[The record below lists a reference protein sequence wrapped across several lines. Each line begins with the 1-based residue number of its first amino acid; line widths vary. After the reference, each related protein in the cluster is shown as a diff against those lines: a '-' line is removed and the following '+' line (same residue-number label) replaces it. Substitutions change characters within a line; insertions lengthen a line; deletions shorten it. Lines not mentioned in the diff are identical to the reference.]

1 MTEKEKITVDSNI
14 TGHEFARFAM
24 VDTFVRKKAW
34 RSPALFAL
42 MMGAFSLVCFT
53 LARDKEQSAL
63 LGTVLLSVGLVLP
76 TVWLLMYIFSVRKQI
91 KKFGLSTYKIQYSTQ
106 FGDDGF
112 RVTKG
117 KETADFGWD
126 DVTVLIEDK
135 GCAYLY
141 VDKGRAFL
149 LPDSEKCRQA
159 LKLAEKK
166 LPPEKLKKRRNNKSA
181 VI

>member
-1 MTEKEKITVDSNI
+1 MVINMAEKEKLTVNSNI

-24 VDTFVRKKAW
+24 YDTFVRRKAW
-34 RSPALFAL
+34 KSPALFAL

-53 LARDKEQSAL
+53 LARDREQSAL

-91 KKFGLSTYKIQYSTQ
+91 RKFGLSAYKVQYSTQ
-106 FGDDGF
+106 FGDGGF

-126 DVTVLIEDK
+126 DVTELREDK

-149 LPDSEKCRQA
+149 LPDSENCRQA
-159 LKLAEKK
+159 LALAEKK
-166 LPPEKLKKRRNNKSA
+166 LLPEKLNKRKK
-181 VI
+181 